1 MDKIAVLIPCYNES
15 KTIEKVVTDFKKVL
29 PEAVIYVYDNNSTDH
44 TDEIARR
51 AGAVVRYEYQQGK
64 GKKQKEQA
72 FNPLT
77 QRSFCFHKTA
87 PSVFRMFREIDA
99 QCYIMAD
106 GDDTY
111 PAEFAPSM
119 VEKVLNK
126 KVDMVVGDRL
136 SSTYFTE
143 NKRPFHNFGN
153 SLVRKCINIMF
164 KTQINDIM
172 TGYRAFSYQFVK
184 SFPVLSKG
192 FEIETEMSIHA
203 VDKNMYIENEVIEY
217 RDRPEG
223 SESKLNTYSDGFRV
237 LKTIAKLYR
246 NYKPMAFFGLVAAVL
261 LILGIGFFIPV
272 FVTFLET
279 GRVGKIPTLIVC
291 GFAVLGAIQSL
302 FSGLVLQTMVQKN
315 RQDFEMELQ
324 RIQEQY
330 NNLER

>member
-64 GKKQKEQA
+64 FCGISIISVCHDITLCINFTKHPA
-72 FNPLT
+72 NNV
-77 QRSFCFHKTA
+77 SFA
-87 PSVFRMFREIDA
+87 LLI
-99 QCYIMAD
+99 
-106 GDDTY
+106 
-111 PAEFAPSM
+111 
-119 VEKVLNK
+119 LNK

-246 NYKPMAFFGLVAAVL
+246 NYKPMAFFGLMAAVL

-330 NNLER
+330 NKLQ